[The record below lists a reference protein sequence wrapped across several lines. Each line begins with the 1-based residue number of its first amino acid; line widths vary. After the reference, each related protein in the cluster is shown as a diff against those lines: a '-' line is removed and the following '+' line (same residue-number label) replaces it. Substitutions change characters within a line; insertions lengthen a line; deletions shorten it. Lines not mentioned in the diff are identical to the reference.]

1 MKDKVKM
8 VLTALSITLAGF
20 TNAQNTRPISL
31 NEAIDLSIKNS
42 KQLKINKAKVEQASA
57 VVTQAI
63 QRRLPDA
70 SVTGAYIYLS
80 NPVVNLKSKSNSGT
94 GGSSGGGSGM
104 PKINQAAYGI
114 LNASLPLFAGGRIRY
129 GIESSKY
136 LAQAEELDAEN
147 NKEEVIEN
155 TIEAYIN
162 LYKAGAAVQLY
173 DTNLVQA

>member
-70 SVTGAYIYLS
+70 SVTGSYIYLT
-80 NPVVNLKSKSNSGT
+80 NPIISLKTKN
-94 GGSSGGGSGM
+94 GSGGSG
-104 PKINQAAYGI
+104 NNG
-114 LNASLPLFAGGRIRY
+114 
-129 GIESSKY
+129 SS
-136 LAQAEELDAEN
+136 
-147 NKEEVIEN
+147 
-155 TIEAYIN
+155 
-162 LYKAGAAVQLY
+162 
-173 DTNLVQA
+173 